1 MGQQQVPHRFLVL
14 HVVDSTQNRDLC
26 TRLDRRKDTVISS
39 SRPSLAS
46 DGIERILGR
55 KATKEAELKLG
66 TPIPLV
72 RVGVILRAVI
82 DVCPEYR
89 LFQLISFLQELD
101 ASFSVEVSG
110 GNVTAAGA

>member
-26 TRLDRRKDTVISS
+26 TRLDRRKDTFISS

-46 DGIERILGR
+46 DGVLASLQIERILGR

-89 LFQLISFLQELD
+89 LFPLISFLQELA
-101 ASFSVEVSG
+101 ASFSVEVS
-110 GNVTAAGA
+110 